1 MIRPGFIGIAIGTFL
16 LCATGW
22 AQAISPTELFEKVR
36 SAYGSL
42 QTYKAEGTIST
53 DANTGGMSVKSEIS
67 FSIRLRKP
75 NLYLI
80 SWTQKMGMPGMSH
93 SGAVWSDG
101 TQAYLYMMNAY
112 SKMTSDEMALA
123 AATGVSGGAAFTIP
137 ALFMPW
143 LMNASDQFSRLN
155 DLKIETGEKVGDD
168 DCYVVSGASAG
179 SRKETF
185 WISKSRYLIL
195 KYSRSFESP
204 EGGRVAPELNDEQL
218 EASIK
223 AMGQQ
228 VTEENKQKMRAM
240 LKQSAEILNKSQLKG
255 WSTELHTGISSPEIS
270 KQDVTFKLPDGAV
283 LKESL
288 FDGIMGGATDA
299 AKHPKQ

>member
-1 MIRPGFIGIAIGTFL
+1 MTRTRFLGIAIGIFVLGGTAL
-16 LCATGW
+16 
-22 AQAISPTELFEKVR
+22 AQEISPTELFEKVR
-36 SAYGSL
+36 GAYGSL

-53 DANTGGMSVKSEIS
+53 AMNTGGMAVKTEIS

-80 SWTQKMGMPGMSH
+80 SWTQNMEMPGMSH

-101 TQAYLYMMNAY
+101 TQPYLYMMNAY
-112 SKMTSDEMALA
+112 SKMASDEIALA
-123 AATGVSGGAAFTIP
+123 AATGISGGAAFTIP

-143 LMNASDQFSRLN
+143 LINASDQFSRLN
-155 DLKIETGEKVGDD
+155 DPKIETGEKVGDD
-168 DCYVVSGASAG
+168 DCYVVSRASAG
-179 SRKETF
+179 SRKETL
-185 WISKSRYLIL
+185 WISKSRHLIL

-204 EGGRVAPELNDEQL
+204 EGGRAAPELNDEQL
-218 EASIK
+218 EESIK

-228 VTEENKQKMRAM
+228 VTKESKQRMRAL
-240 LKQSAEILNKSQLKG
+240 LKQSAEVLAKTQMKG
-255 WSTELHTGISSPEIS
+255 WSTEIHTGVSSPDIS
-270 KQDVTFKLPDGAV
+270 RQDVTFNLPDGAV

-288 FDGIMGGATDA
+288 FEGIMGGATDA